1 MEINKYT
8 GEFDGR
14 ARPPTLVHTLRWYLP
29 LSPPHTYPHAPDL
42 LTLCSQAPQTP
53 SQRRANEKFANKE
66 ASKMGSYR
74 PPKQDKETRR
84 KMELGKQWRN
94 QPTSTWVV
102 IGLLVVLV
110 GGGALELMRLF
121 F

>member
-1 MEINKYT
+1 
-8 GEFDGR
+8 
-14 ARPPTLVHTLRWYLP
+14 
-29 LSPPHTYPHAPDL
+29 
-42 LTLCSQAPQTP
+42 
-53 SQRRANEKFANKE
+53 
-66 ASKMGSYR
+66 MGSYR